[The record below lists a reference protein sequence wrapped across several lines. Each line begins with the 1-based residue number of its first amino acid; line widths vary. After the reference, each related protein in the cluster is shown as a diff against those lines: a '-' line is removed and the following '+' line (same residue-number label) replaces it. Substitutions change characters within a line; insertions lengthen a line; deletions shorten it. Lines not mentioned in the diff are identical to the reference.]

1 MQKIQF
7 DKENKEIV
15 IGKLQFYLHEELDFD
30 IGSFDADFLLDFIC
44 DELGP
49 YFFNQGLSVARL
61 VVQEHIQTI
70 EDRLYENEIPLS
82 DILSTSAK
90 K

>member
-1 MQKIQF
+1 MQKIQL

-15 IGKLQFYLHEELDFD
+15 IGKLQFYLNEELDIN

-49 YFFNQGLSVARL
+49 YFFNQGISVARL
-61 VVQEHIQTI
+61 AIQEHIQTI
-70 EDRLYENEIPLS
+70 EDRLYEQEIPLS
-82 DILSTSAK
+82 DILSTATK
-90 K
+90 E